1 MKIISTEEYNQLV
14 DCMNN
19 VNKALKELKLKN
31 EKLETEL
38 NAVKNNLAPDV
49 SGSLLL
55 HDLFAVAAIENED
68 GMPVIKYVDKP
79 NGGSVAYVRHDA
91 MVNKLNG
98 LLKQ

>member
-1 MKIISTEEYNQLV
+1 MFGYEDELQGQI
-14 DCMNN
+14 DD
-19 VNKALKELKLKN
+19 LKEEN
-31 EKLETEL
+31 EKLKFRL
-38 NAVKNNLAPDV
+38 SLV

-55 HDLFAVAAIENED
+55 HDLFQVAAIENED

-91 MVNKLNG
+91 MVNKLNA